1 MRKNL
6 IIIIMFFLA
15 TSTKVMSKDYTYA
28 AWKKNSN
35 TAFNKCMPIIS
46 FICTM
51 TQDVKTNVNFG
62 SINSHL
68 IIFDK
73 NNDEL
78 IRFKIKKIE
87 YNNGRCWLT
96 PQPIRRYT
104 TYFVTTNCIAK

>member
-1 MRKNL
+1 
-6 IIIIMFFLA
+6 MFFLA
-15 TSTKVMSKDYTYA
+15 ISTKVMSKDYTYA

-35 TAFNKCMPIIS
+35 SAFNKCMPIIS

-73 NNDEL
+73 RLSGFNIFL
-78 IRFKIKKIE
+78 IFCCFIS
-87 YNNGRCWLT
+87 
-96 PQPIRRYT
+96 
-104 TYFVTTNCIAK
+104 